1 MRDTGISILASIL
14 LLSIALTHVS
24 CQVGDCMRGNG
35 LAFVSEKKIT
45 PFYKLSINGGFKVL
59 LIQGEQELI
68 KIKAD
73 KNLHEYIETDV
84 RNGVLIVSTVRN
96 ICIDESEELTIVI
109 NYKDISEVGI
119 NGAVYLKTKNV
130 MKTEYLKMLIN
141 GAANVELD
149 IEAEQI
155 FARING
161 AANMDLSGEVYRA
174 DVDVTGAGNID
185 ASTLLT
191 EHFRINMSGAGHA
204 DLLVNNVLDAA
215 ISGIGNIQ
223 YAGNPRVVNK
233 DVSFLGFLSKK

>member
-1 MRDTGISILASIL
+1 MRNTGLSILASLL
-14 LLSIALTHVS
+14 LLSLALTQVS

-35 LAFVSEKKIT
+35 LAFVSERKT
-45 PFYKLSINGGFKVL
+45 APFYKLSINGGFEVY
-59 LIQGEQELI
+59 LIQGEQEYI

-84 RNGVLIVSTVRN
+84 RNGELIVSTERN
-96 ICIDESEELTIVI
+96 ICIDETEELTIVI

-119 NGAVYLKTKNV
+119 NGAVNLKTKNV
-130 MKTEYLKMLIN
+130 IKTEDIKMVIN

-155 FARING
+155 FARVNG

-174 DVDVTGAGNID
+174 DIDVTGAGNLD
-185 ASTLLT
+185 ASNLQT

-204 DLLVNNVLDAA
+204 DLLVNDVLDAS

-223 YAGNPRVVNK
+223 YSGNPRVVNK